1 MTLATMVSYATTQ
14 YFQCLP
20 IIPSWTTLWYR
31 KTCSTQFLI
40 HKKCKRTC
48 FIYSHQIEHVF
59 LMIIN
64 STIFLSSAHLHSLI
78 IFRVAFASFG
88 TLSLQISD
96 ITYPVVTS
104 WVLAV
109 ICMATAAFGCSCH
122 LVPAH
127 LGISWQQKEPF
138 DLLKWS
144 DWCQLFGKHVLT
156 LVAMLQ
162 EWNGISSQM
171 KWSVWDF
178 ARSST
183 KRLESS
189 SVPLGAIWFH
199 MHMSSCASGLPLHFN
214 VPLLF
219 LL

>member
-1 MTLATMVSYATTQ
+1 MISTMPRHHSSFCKATVQLPLEKVCPRRSATMANVGQPVWNCTSAWSSREATTRFLMVSLSKSSACQ
-14 YFQCLP
+14 SNHLPSYHLCLVALRARSSLAYDSTRLEDDNGRL
-20 IIPSWTTLWYR
+20 IIVNTDGRERLSVHTHSWTTLWYR

-104 WVLAV
+104 
-109 ICMATAAFGCSCH
+109 
-122 LVPAH
+122 
-127 LGISWQQKEPF
+127 
-138 DLLKWS
+138 
-144 DWCQLFGKHVLT
+144 
-156 LVAMLQ
+156 
-162 EWNGISSQM
+162 
-171 KWSVWDF
+171 
-178 ARSST
+178 
-183 KRLESS
+183 
-189 SVPLGAIWFH
+189 
-199 MHMSSCASGLPLHFN
+199 
-214 VPLLF
+214 
-219 LL
+219 